1 MATTPRS
8 VQGKASGSGARRRS
22 GSSAGKDD
30 LLSDEAPGLTVGNHA
45 PSVARL
51 PDAVIDRTSP
61 IPFHFQLSELLEQE
75 ISENRWQRGLRL
87 PSEVE
92 LCTHFGV
99 SRSTVR
105 QALGRLEQEG
115 LIGREKG
122 RGSYVADSQRRSW
135 LLQSAEGLFQDE
147 TERLGRSVTSRI
159 LRLERGPLPGWA
171 LDALMLPKGAEG
183 VTLERRPRYR
193 RQRCSLR
200 SQPSPL
206 LVGRCR
212 TFPEGPERIS
222 LPPPEGIHEG
232 RSGGRAP
239 DARSHPGRRSPRQTA
254 RAITGRSRGGDP
266 FCRLG
271 PPTPAVRLL
280 PGVAE
285 NRPAH
290 HRNRC
295 WRQPGDSSY
304 TTGYSSGP
312 RYLRASRAGRPIAR
326 ADGSP
331 TPYPQS
337 LSAETSRAPV
347 APAVFE
353 NEHSVE
359 KHGSVTD

>member
-30 LLSDEAPGLTVGNHA
+30 LLNDEAPGLTGDNHA

-51 PDAVIDRTSP
+51 PDAVIDRASP

-183 VTLERRPRYR
+183 VTLERVRAIDGNVALYVVNHLPSWLADAVLSLKDPNESLYRLLKESMRVEVAGAHRTLEAIRAGGRLGKLLELSPGAPVVAIHSVAWDRQHRPFDCYLAW
-193 RQRCSLR
+193 LR
-200 SQPSPL
+200 TDRLTIEIGVGASPETL
-206 LVGRCR
+206 HTRLGTPQVRDTYVQVG
-212 TFPEGPERIS
+212 PAGLSHAPMA
-222 LPPPEGIHEG
+222 PPP
-232 RSGGRAP
+232 RT
-239 DARSHPGRRSPRQTA
+239 RSH
-254 RAITGRSRGGDP
+254 
-266 FCRLG
+266 
-271 PPTPAVRLL
+271 
-280 PGVAE
+280 
-285 NRPAH
+285 
-290 HRNRC
+290 
-295 WRQPGDSSY
+295 
-304 TTGYSSGP
+304 
-312 RYLRASRAGRPIAR
+312 
-326 ADGSP
+326 
-331 TPYPQS
+331 
-337 LSAETSRAPV
+337 
-347 APAVFE
+347 
-353 NEHSVE
+353 
-359 KHGSVTD
+359 

>member
-183 VTLERRPRYR
+183 VTLERVRAIDGNVALYVVNHLPSWLADAVLSLKDPNESLYRLLKESMRVEVAGAHRTLEAIRAGGRLGKLLELSPGAPVVAIHSVAWDRQHRPFDCYLAW
-193 RQRCSLR
+193 LR
-200 SQPSPL
+200 TDRLTIEIGVGASPETL
-206 LVGRCR
+206 HTRLGTPQVRDTYVQVG
-212 TFPEGPERIS
+212 PAGLSHVPMA
-222 LPPPEGIHEG
+222 PPP
-232 RSGGRAP
+232 RT
-239 DARSHPGRRSPRQTA
+239 RSH
-254 RAITGRSRGGDP
+254 
-266 FCRLG
+266 
-271 PPTPAVRLL
+271 
-280 PGVAE
+280 
-285 NRPAH
+285 
-290 HRNRC
+290 
-295 WRQPGDSSY
+295 
-304 TTGYSSGP
+304 
-312 RYLRASRAGRPIAR
+312 
-326 ADGSP
+326 
-331 TPYPQS
+331 
-337 LSAETSRAPV
+337 
-347 APAVFE
+347 
-353 NEHSVE
+353 
-359 KHGSVTD
+359 

>member
-8 VQGKASGSGARRRS
+8 VQGKASGSGAWRKS
-22 GSSAGKDD
+22 GSSASKDG
-30 LLSDEAPGLTVGNHA
+30 LLNDETRVVTGDNHA
-45 PSVARL
+45 PSVAGL

-183 VTLERRPRYR
+183 VTLERVRAIDGNVALYVVNHLPSWLADAVLSLKDPNESLYRLLKESMRVEVAGVHRTLEAIRAGGRLGKLLELSPGAPVVAIHSVAWDRQHRPFDCYLAW
-193 RQRCSLR
+193 LR
-200 SQPSPL
+200 TDRLTIEIGVGASPETL
-206 LVGRCR
+206 HTRLGTPQVRDTYVQVGPAGLSHLP
-212 TFPEGPERIS
+212 TT
-222 LPPPEGIHEG
+222 PPP
-232 RSGGRAP
+232 RT
-239 DARSHPGRRSPRQTA
+239 RSH
-254 RAITGRSRGGDP
+254 
-266 FCRLG
+266 
-271 PPTPAVRLL
+271 
-280 PGVAE
+280 
-285 NRPAH
+285 
-290 HRNRC
+290 
-295 WRQPGDSSY
+295 
-304 TTGYSSGP
+304 
-312 RYLRASRAGRPIAR
+312 
-326 ADGSP
+326 
-331 TPYPQS
+331 
-337 LSAETSRAPV
+337 
-347 APAVFE
+347 
-353 NEHSVE
+353 
-359 KHGSVTD
+359 

>member
-8 VQGKASGSGARRRS
+8 VQGKTSASGARRRS
-22 GSSAGKDD
+22 GSGAGKND
-30 LLSDEAPGLTVGNHA
+30 LLNDEAPGLTGDNHA
-45 PSVARL
+45 PSEARL
-51 PDAVIDRTSP
+51 PDALIDRTSP

-183 VTLERRPRYR
+183 VTLERVRAIDGNVALYVVNHLPSWLADAVLSLKDPNESLYRLLKESMRVEVAGADRTLEAIRAGGRLGKLLELSPGAPVVAIHSVAWDRQHRPFDCYLAW
-193 RQRCSLR
+193 LR
-200 SQPSPL
+200 TDRLTIEIGVGASPETL
-206 LVGRCR
+206 HTRLGTPQVRDTYVQVG
-212 TFPEGPERIS
+212 TAGLSHVPMT
-222 LPPPEGIHEG
+222 PPP
-232 RSGGRAP
+232 RT
-239 DARSHPGRRSPRQTA
+239 RSH
-254 RAITGRSRGGDP
+254 
-266 FCRLG
+266 
-271 PPTPAVRLL
+271 
-280 PGVAE
+280 
-285 NRPAH
+285 
-290 HRNRC
+290 
-295 WRQPGDSSY
+295 
-304 TTGYSSGP
+304 
-312 RYLRASRAGRPIAR
+312 
-326 ADGSP
+326 
-331 TPYPQS
+331 
-337 LSAETSRAPV
+337 
-347 APAVFE
+347 
-353 NEHSVE
+353 
-359 KHGSVTD
+359 